1 MTAQFTNFLVSF
13 LYYHQGDNQSAK
25 WLLLQRVKG
34 KEYEASF
41 SNARA
46 VVSHNLVAGN
56 SFSTMDIDDII
67 CTVDDIAEGAG
78 EIAALATLM
87 YAPIPIQDCLS
98 SGSVNRLYSSVQCTL
113 ENLRPFLQRFPTL
126 WRALTAACFGQ
137 DPTCSSIGPKPK
149 CKLLLSNISRFVPLN
164 LLATWK
170 DLKKFSSDGVT

>member
-1 MTAQFTNFLVSF
+1 MCVLTAQFTILLVFL
-13 LYYHQGDNQSAK
+13 LYDHQGDNQWAK

-56 SFSTMDIDDII
+56 SFSTMEIEDII
-67 CTVDDIAEGAG
+67 HTVDDIAEGG
-78 EIAALATLM
+78 EMTALATLM

-98 SGSVNRLYSSVQCTL
+98 SGSVNRLYSSAQCTL

-137 DPTCSSIGPKPK
+137 DPTCSIISPKPK
-149 CKLLLSNISRFVPLN
+149 CE
-164 LLATWK
+164 
-170 DLKKFSSDGVT
+170 